1 MITIKDI
8 AKEANVS
15 YNTVSVVLGE
25 RTNQGRVSE
34 KNRSRIKDIAAR
46 MGYSRNAVATNM
58 RSGKTKAIAFI
69 SGDISQEYASK
80 VLDGASTA
88 IDRNHFFLKL
98 ITIKCDDN
106 FKISIERLLEQ
117 RPSGLILR
125 GIFGAQLEFLSNIA
139 KLHDIPIACID
150 NYSDMQGTNNVFSD
164 DTIGMQSVVEHLY
177 SLGHQRI
184 AHIANDLHLGFAA
197 RRYQGYCR
205 GMKKCGLKVDD
216 ALLFEGIYKE
226 KPDEFFAFV
235 KKTLSGRLGATA
247 ICTSSDFQAQAA
259 MHIVQYLGKKVPE
272 DISITGYGALELCN
286 YTFPTLT
293 TIKQPFEE
301 MGMAAAEN
309 LIKAISGE
317 QFESTVQIPTEL
329 LIRNSSGP
337 AKIPTNKHGKGGRK
351 NEKTKKLQVV

>member
-1 MITIKDI
+1 MVTIKDI
-8 AKEANVS
+8 AKEANVG
-15 YNTVSVVLGE
+15 YTAVSVVLGN
-25 RTNQGRVSE
+25 RRSSGRVSE
-34 KNRSRIKDIAAR
+34 ELRLRIKEIAAR
-46 MGYSRNAVATNM
+46 MGYSRNAVASNM
-58 RSGKTKAIAFI
+58 RSGKTKVIAFI
-69 SGDISQEYASK
+69 SGDISQEYTSK

-98 ITIKCDDN
+98 ITIKNDDS

-125 GIFGAQLEFLSNIA
+125 GISAAQLEFLSNIA
-139 KLHDIPIACID
+139 KSHDIPIACVD
-150 NYSDMQGTNNVFSD
+150 NYIDIHGTINVFSD
-164 DTIGMQSVVEHLY
+164 DTIGMQSMVEHLH

-184 AHIANDLHLGFAA
+184 AHISHGLHLGFAA

-216 ALLFEGIYKE
+216 AFLFEGIYKE

-235 KKTLSGRLGATA
+235 NKILSGRLGATA
-247 ICTSSDFQAQAA
+247 ICTCSDFQAQAA
-259 MHIVQYLGKKVPE
+259 MHIVQHQGKMVPE

-301 MGMAAAEN
+301 MGIAAAGN
-309 LIKAISGE
+309 LIKAIRGE
-317 QFESTVQIPTEL
+317 KFESIIQIPTEL
-329 LIRNSSGP
+329 LIRNSTGP
-337 AKIPTNKHGKGGRK
+337 AKFLTIK
-351 NEKTKKLQVV
+351 NRNLVKSE